1 MEPIRTA
8 LLGLAAATLMGG
20 CATTDQDVPRTV
32 QGENMHFQNLDKSK
46 DGVLTL
52 DELPPNLELSLD
64 YPRYDLDGDGM
75 ISEYE
80 FGEYLATVDTTR
92 RYY

>member
-1 MEPIRTA
+1 MEPIRSA
-8 LLGLAAATLMGG
+8 LLGVAAATLLGA
-20 CATTDQDVPRTV
+20 CATGDQAVPRTV

>member
-1 MEPIRTA
+1 MDHTRLTLLALGAAA
-8 LLGLAAATLMGG
+8 LLAG
-20 CATTDQDVPRTV
+20 CATTEQDVPRTV
-32 QGENMHFQNLDKSK
+32 QGENMHFQTLDKSK

-64 YPRYDLDGDGM
+64 YARYDLDGDGV

>member
-1 MEPIRTA
+1 MEPIKSV
-8 LLGLAAATLMGG
+8 LLGLAAATLLGG

-52 DELPPNLELSLD
+52 DELPANLELSLD
-64 YPRYDLDGDGM
+64 YPRYDLDGDGV

-80 FGEYLATVDTTR
+80 FGEYLATVDTSR

>member
-1 MEPIRTA
+1 MSHTRTA
-8 LLGLAAATLMGG
+8 LLALGAAALLAG
-20 CATTDQDVPRTV
+20 CATTEQDVPRTV

-64 YPRYDLDGDGM
+64 FARYDLDGDGV

-80 FGEYLATVDTTR
+80 FGEYLGAVDSTR

>member
-1 MEPIRTA
+1 MGPIKSTLLALGASA
-8 LLGLAAATLMGG
+8 LLGG
-20 CATTDQDVPRTV
+20 CVTTEQDVPRTV

-64 YPRYDLDGDGM
+64 YARFDLDGDGV

-80 FGEYLATVDTTR
+80 FGEYLATVDQTR
-92 RYY
+92 RY

>member
-1 MEPIRTA
+1 MGPIKCTLLA
-8 LLGLAAATLMGG
+8 LGAAAFLGG

-46 DGVLTL
+46 DGVLTM

-64 YPRYDLDGDGM
+64 FARYDLDGDGV

-80 FGEYLATVDTTR
+80 FGEYLAAVDRTR
-92 RYY
+92 HY

>member
-1 MEPIRTA
+1 MGPIKSTLLALGALA
-8 LLGLAAATLMGG
+8 LLGG

-52 DELPPNLELSLD
+52 DELPPNLELSIE
-64 YPRYDLDGDGM
+64 YARYDLDGDGV

-80 FGEYLATVDTTR
+80 FGEYLATVDRTR
-92 RYY
+92 RY

>member
-1 MEPIRTA
+1 MGPIKSTMLALGAAA
-8 LLGLAAATLMGG
+8 LLGG
-20 CATTDQDVPRTV
+20 CATTDQDMPRTV

-64 YPRYDLDGDGM
+64 FARYDLDGDGV

-80 FGEYLATVDTTR
+80 FGEYIATMDHTR
-92 RYY
+92 RY